1 MSRKRKIRFKPTWKH
16 FLFFAVTA
24 LIVVYLII
32 AILPDKSVF
41 LQAEDYVFTEDA
53 KIYVFKQQEYI
64 LINSSDEIHFLIE
77 EGADVAASS
86 VLSEDYSIKTHEHLQ
101 NKIDAVEFMIENPS
115 IDSKWEIYLRI
126 SEINDQII
134 LIDDQIDEAVLQEDD
149 EQKKILLEQR
159 AELLTQVDIYKNAMQ
174 YIFTPTSELK
184 GVLKDYQKLMNTEEL
199 PLTLNNLNFNV
210 FGYIFYTKD
219 GYEDILT
226 MDMLELFPED
236 YFNYIDH
243 ITPNKELNPSQY
255 IIKSC
260 ATDRVIIGIR
270 IDGDT
275 DIISEQLAIDRKNKL
290 LNENNMDK
298 EGGYYNFL
306 FQRIDLLTS
315 FPELTVTFKD
325 NTSIKGYFV
334 DVIQEDGDKILMV
347 ALRRN
352 ISYFNDKTIT
362 SADLHLETSSCYAVP
377 LSSIIETKNGSYI
390 TVVSNYSLYTEVI
403 PVSVYKTEGDTA
415 LLKVSENPD
424 LDNGTEVL
432 IEGEEPDGTTDDM
445 Q

>member
-16 FLFFAVTA
+16 FLFFALTA

-41 LQAEDYVFTEDA
+41 LQAEEYVFTADA
-53 KIYVFKQQEYI
+53 KIYIFKQQEYI
-64 LINSSDEIHFLIE
+64 LINSNEDIHFLVK
-77 EGADVAASS
+77 EGTDVAASS
-86 VLSEDYSIKTHEHLQ
+86 VLSEDYYIKTKEHLQ
-101 NKIDAVEFMIENPS
+101 NKIAAVEFMIQNPS
-115 IDSKWEIYLRI
+115 IDSKWEVYLLI

-134 LIDDQIDEAVLQEDD
+134 LIDDQIDEAVSQED
-149 EQKKILLEQR
+149 EARKKTLLEQR
-159 AELLTQVDIYKNAMQ
+159 ADLLTQTEIYKDAMQ

-210 FGYIFYTKD
+210 FGYIFYAKD

-226 MDMLELFPED
+226 IDMLESLPED
-236 YFNYIDH
+236 YFDYIDH
-243 ITPNKELNPSQY
+243 ITPNTELNSSQY
-255 IIKSC
+255 IIKSS
-260 ATDRVIIGIR
+260 ATDRVIISIR
-270 IDGDT
+270 VDGDT
-275 DIISEQLAIDRKNKL
+275 NIISEQSVTDLKNKL

-306 FQRIDLLTS
+306 FQRIDLLTG
-315 FPELTVTFKD
+315 FPDLTVTFED
-325 NTSIKGYFV
+325 STTMQGYFI
-334 DVIQEDGDKILMV
+334 DVIQEGEDKIFLV
-347 ALRRN
+347 AIRKN
-352 ISYFNDKTIT
+352 ISYFNDKTIE

-377 LSSIIETKNGSYI
+377 LSSIVETEYGSYI

-403 PVSVYKTEGDTA
+403 PVSVFKTEGDTV
-415 LLKVSENPD
+415 LLKVSENPN
-424 LDNGTEVL
+424 LNNGTEVL
-432 IEGEEPDGTTDDM
+432 IEGEQPDGDTENM

>member
-64 LINSSDEIHFLIE
+64 LINSNDEIHFLIE
-77 EGADVAASS
+77 EGTNVAASS
-86 VLSEDYSIKTHEHLQ
+86 VLSEDYYIKTHEHLQ

-115 IDSKWEIYLRI
+115 IDSKWEIYLLI

-134 LIDDQIDEAVLQEDD
+134 VIDDKIDEAVSQEDE
-149 EQKKILLEQR
+149 EQKKLLLEQR
-159 AELLTQVDIYKNAMQ
+159 AALLTQVDIYKNAMQ

-199 PLTLNNLNFNV
+199 PLTLNNLNFDV
-210 FGYIFYTKD
+210 FGYIFYAKD

-226 MDMLELFPED
+226 MDMLEQLPEGSFD
-236 YFNYIDH
+236 YIDH
-243 ITPNKELNPSQY
+243 ITPNTELNASQY

-260 ATDRVIIGIR
+260 ATDRVMIGIR

-275 DIISEQLAIDRKNKL
+275 DIVNEQVATDFKNKL

-315 FPELTVTFKD
+315 FPELTVTFD
-325 NTSIKGYFV
+325 DDTSIKGYFV
-334 DVIQEDGDKILMV
+334 DVIQEDDDKILMV
-347 ALRRN
+347 AVRKN

-377 LSSIIETKNGSYI
+377 VSSIVETENGSYI

-432 IEGEEPDGTTDDM
+432 IEGEEPDGTTESM

>member
-16 FLFFAVTA
+16 FLFFALTV

-41 LQAEDYVFTEDA
+41 LQSEQYVFTADA

-64 LINSSDEIHFLIE
+64 LINSNEEINFLAK
-77 EGADVAASS
+77 EGTNVAASS
-86 VLSEDYSIKTHEHLQ
+86 VLSEDYYIKTHEHLQ
-101 NKIDAVEFMIENPS
+101 NKIDAVKFMIENPS
-115 IDSKWEIYLRI
+115 IDSKWEIYLLI

-134 LIDDQIDEAVLQEDD
+134 AIDDKIDEAASQED
-149 EQKKILLEQR
+149 EEEKKLLLAQR
-159 AELLTQVDIYKNAMQ
+159 ADLLTQTDIYKNAMQ

-184 GVLKDYQKLMNTEEL
+184 GVLSDYKKLMDTEEL
-199 PLTLNNLNFNV
+199 PLTLNNLNFDV
-210 FGYIFYTKD
+210 FGYIFYSKD

-226 MDMLELFPED
+226 MDMLELLPED
-236 YFNYIDH
+236 YFDYIDH
-243 ITPNKELNPSQY
+243 ITPNTELNSSQY
-255 IIKSC
+255 IIKSY
-260 ATDRVIIGIR
+260 ATDRIILAIR
-270 IDGDT
+270 LDN
-275 DIISEQLAIDRKNKL
+275 DINISSEQVAIDRKNKL

-306 FQRIDLLTS
+306 FQRIDLLNN
-315 FPELTVTFKD
+315 FPELTVTFEE
-325 NTSIKGYFV
+325 NMPVKGYFV
-334 DVIQEDGDKILMV
+334 DVIQEGGDKILIV
-347 ALRRN
+347 AVRKD

-362 SADLHLETSSCYAVP
+362 NADLHLETSSCYAVP
-377 LSSIIETKNGSYI
+377 VSSIVETENGSYI

-432 IEGEEPDGTTDDM
+432 IEGEEPDGSAEDM